1 MTLPRQQAILEL
13 LSQRESLSAREL
25 MKHFDIS
32 IATAY
37 RDLNQLVNSGLAIR
51 IQGGVASPPD
61 RDTPYSLQN
70 CSHCGQAVASR
81 TSFTIQ
87 LPDGDQLTA
96 CCPHCGLLLL
106 GQHPEAM
113 AAMATD
119 FLYLNKINVSQAAF
133 LVDSSVVIC
142 CAPSVICFAGR
153 ADAESFRRGFGGV
166 VLSYEDARDRIVAMM
181 SLQHGFHE

>member
-1 MTLPRQQAILEL
+1 MTLPRQQTILEL
-13 LSQRESLSAREL
+13 LSQRGSLSAREL
-25 MKHFDIS
+25 VEHFDIS
-32 IATAY
+32 IPTAY
-37 RDLNQLVNSGLAIR
+37 RDLNQLISSGLAIR
-51 IQGGVASPPD
+51 IQGGVTSPPD
-61 RDTPYSLQN
+61 RDTAPSLQY

-87 LPDGDQLTA
+87 LTDGDQLAA

-106 GQHPEAM
+106 GQYPEAM

-133 LVDSSVVIC
+133 LVDSSVIIC

-153 ADAESFRRGFGGV
+153 ADAESFQQGFGGE
-166 VLSYEDARDRIVAMM
+166 VLSYEDARDQIVTMM
-181 SLQHGFHE
+181 SLQHGFHG